1 MHLDK
6 YISEFSEKQKQGAE
20 EACKRTQDVC
30 CSAVIQFIG
39 TRNATTADTHWVS
52 PTYRFRANPSTS
64 QLKSTGFLM
73 ARDLLSNHECQQ
85 CYEDLNETGLNKT
98 IIGTRVKL

>member
-1 MHLDK
+1 
-6 YISEFSEKQKQGAE
+6 
-20 EACKRTQDVC
+20 
-30 CSAVIQFIG
+30 
-39 TRNATTADTHWVS
+39 
-52 PTYRFRANPSTS
+52 
-64 QLKSTGFLM
+64 M